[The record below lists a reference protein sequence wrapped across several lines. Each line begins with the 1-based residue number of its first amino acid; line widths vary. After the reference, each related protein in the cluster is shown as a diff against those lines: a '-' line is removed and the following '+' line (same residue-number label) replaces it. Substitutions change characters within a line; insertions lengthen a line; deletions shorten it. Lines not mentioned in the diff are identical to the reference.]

1 MSPITINGTGTVAGV
16 SVGGLPDG
24 IVDADMLASDSVTDT
39 KLNVSG
45 EVKAWVNFD
54 GSDTLAVNAQFN
66 VSSVTDHGTGEYT
79 INFNNAMADAN
90 YCFIGTLSNANNGT
104 WTDHIAGAIRGPCGV
119 MQRGT
124 MSDSGMQPTT
134 TACRIETRYGSSG
147 SSNGGYQDFG
157 AIYCAFI
164 R

>member
-1 MSPITINGTGTVAGV
+1 MALTLNGSTNAIGGLA
-16 SVGGLPDG
+16 VGGLPDG
-24 IVDADMLASDSVTDT
+24 SVDSDTLAQP
-39 KLNVSG
+39 KIY
-45 EVKAWVNFD
+45 AWVCFD
-54 GSDTLAVNAQFN
+54 GSDTVAVNGHYN
-66 VSSVTDHGTGEYT
+66 VSSITDHGTGEYT
-79 INFNNAMADAN
+79 INFSSALPDAN
-90 YCFIGTLSNANNGT
+90 YAFIGTLSNASNGA
-104 WTDHIAGAIRGPCGV
+104 WADHVAGAIRGSCGV

-147 SSNGGYQDFG
+147 SSNGGYNDFG